1 MYKCAH
7 GLNPLYLNELF
18 INKDTPYNLRDSNR
32 LQQLEFR
39 TVRYGFKSFRYYG
52 LRLWNALPTEV
63 KQSDNLYHWNI
74 TSCHGPHLHA
84 MLRII
89 SRGVSGL
96 ATDSPCGVWGRGWTT
111 CLLHDSPLFGS
122 HFKMRVGMWVWSDIS
137 CIYHFLHRFTVSC
150 MTGSWNASSS
160 KTMICLFYIINI
172 MAADVLATQGARAQ
186 FQKRSARDR
195 LRYDPVILISRS
207 HSTNADHDRLI
218 RSRNYE
224 TKQFIANW
232 IMTKIIH
239 WEI

>member
-32 LQQLEFR
+32 LQQLEFQ

-122 HFKMRVGMWVWSDIS
+122 HFKTSN
-137 CIYHFLHRFTVSC
+137 
-150 MTGSWNASSS
+150 GSWRQGIKGEMTCTVYVALVWN
-160 KTMICLFYIINI
+160 II
-172 MAADVLATQGARAQ
+172 
-186 FQKRSARDR
+186 
-195 LRYDPVILISRS
+195 Y
-207 HSTNADHDRLI
+207 
-218 RSRNYE
+218 
-224 TKQFIANW
+224 W
-232 IMTKIIH
+232 IMMIITLFT
-239 WEI
+239 E

>member
-32 LQQLEFR
+32 LQQLEFQ

-52 LRLWNALPTEV
+52 LKLWNALPTEV

-84 MLRII
+84 ILRII

-122 HFKMRVGMWVWSDIS
+122 HFKTSTVYWCIASKLKAPRNFYWMSNMFLWVEIFIFIV
-137 CIYHFLHRFTVSC
+137 CYHVVS
-150 MTGSWNASSS
+150 
-160 KTMICLFYIINI
+160 
-172 MAADVLATQGARAQ
+172 
-186 FQKRSARDR
+186 KR
-195 LRYDPVILISRS
+195 
-207 HSTNADHDRLI
+207 HSQLD
-218 RSRNYE
+218 YE
-224 TKQFIANW
+224 LNGL
-232 IMTKIIH
+232 
-239 WEI
+239 